1 MKFKTGDTAR
11 LTKVITQADVET
23 FAEISGDLNPVHL
36 DEQFAAQSPFGK
48 RIAHG
53 MLVSGLISSVLGMQ
67 LPGPG
72 SIYLSQTLAFKKP
85 VFFGDEI
92 TAVVEVTNVRE
103 DKPIVTLETKCI
115 NQDNEIVIEGTAVI
129 LLLE

>member
-1 MKFKTGDTAR
+1 MKFKVGDIAR
-11 LTKVITQADVET
+11 MTKVINQADVET
-23 FAEISGDLNPVHL
+23 FAEISGDQNPVHL
-36 DEQFAAQSPFGK
+36 DEQYAAQSMFGK

-72 SIYLSQTLAFKKP
+72 SIYLSQTLGFKKP

-92 TAVVEVTNVRE
+92 TAVVEVTKVRE
-103 DKPIVTLETKCI
+103 DKQIISLDTKCF
-115 NQDNEIVIEGTAVI
+115 NQDDEIVIDGEAVI
-129 LLLE
+129 LLSE